1 MSSRIS
7 SLNNFSVIS
16 STNNNPN
23 HPLQQN
29 EQQYILYKKYISIH
43 AEDRDI
49 IKYPNSSHFEIELP
63 EDLLNILT
71 VKLVNWTFPPNY
83 HYIVYSPTYFNVQ
96 LAFLINRPF
105 NLSTA
110 GYSIP
115 IYDVIFTALFLNQ
128 YQYYYITIETGSY
141 TPQQMAVEL
150 TRRMNQSVSE
160 VVIAYLMDTSTP
172 NYDPVQYPIL
182 LNQFIQMGGYAG
194 FIVVYNEVTRKL
206 WFGNR
211 TDGFILT
218 NSIIVNE
225 NCTKNKACIVK
236 NKAPEFLT
244 NLGLPGYLGLSPE
257 DISAITSTD
266 LTLARFYYGDVIP
279 GDNGYWL
286 TPNPTLPGSQI
297 YWVESPYSN
306 TIERPTYLY
315 LEILGLN
322 CIDETYPFNLS
333 EFTATTNTTNG
344 ITQSAFAKIGIE
356 PRSNINTNTNVP
368 LGCDGS
374 LLPYKIFV
382 PPAERMRRLKI
393 CLRYHNGAYV
403 DFSGFPWSFML
414 EFGIL
419 QPQQQRYMT
428 PSLINLHHL

>member
-1 MSSRIS
+1 MYSNDT
-7 SLNNFSVIS
+7 LTQQ
-16 STNNNPN
+16 TNNHN

-49 IKYPNSSHFEIELP
+49 IKYPDSSHFEIELP
-63 EDLLNILT
+63 QDLLNILT
-71 VKLVNWTFPPNY
+71 VKLVNWTFPPNN
-83 HYIVYSPTYFNVQ
+83 HYIVYSPRFFNVQ
-96 LAFLINRPF
+96 LAFQINRPF
-105 NLSTA
+105 NLSPA

-128 YQYYYITIETGSY
+128 YQYYYITIETGTY

-160 VVIAYLMDTSTP
+160 VVIDYLQNTTTP
-172 NYDPVQYPIL
+172 NYNPVEYPIL

-194 FIVVYNEVTRKL
+194 FIVVHNEVTRKL

-211 TDGFILT
+211 TDGFIIS
-218 NSIIVNE
+218 NSIIIKE
-225 NCTKNKACIVK
+225 NCSQNKACIVK
-236 NKAPEFLT
+236 NKVPEFLT
-244 NLGLPGYLGLSPE
+244 NVGLPGYLGLSIE
-257 DISAITSTD
+257 DISATTSTD
-266 LTLARFYYGDVIP
+266 ITIARFYYGDVTL

-286 TPNPTLPGSQI
+286 TPNPSLPGSQV
-297 YWVESPYSN
+297 YWVESPYPN
-306 TIERPTYLY
+306 TIERPNYLY

-322 CIDETYPFNLS
+322 SIDETYPFQLS
-333 EFTATTNTTNG
+333 EFTATTNGTNG
-344 ITQSAFAKIGIE
+344 VVQSAFAKI
-356 PRSNINTNTNVP
+356 NISPTGTTNANTAQ
-368 LGCDGS
+368 GADGS

-393 CLRYHNGAYV
+393 GLRYHNGIYV
-403 DFSGFPWSFML
+403 DFGGFPWSFML

-428 PSLINLHHL
+428 PSLVNLQQLMI